1 MASDISIHDLGV
13 EVRELTNMLRERTDA
28 TDYYERG
35 GMLGSVLGV
44 CCEPL
49 THADGSPYPNGYVVR
64 KSFEVRTVSGQST
77 PFSAGRHVRL
87 YPACHAVSV
96 FDPSNGNLISLSTD
110 YVESVRILTK
120 LDSCWD
126 N

>member
-13 EVRELTNMLRERTDA
+13 EVRELTSMLRERIDA
-28 TDYYERG
+28 TDYYEG
-35 GMLGSVLGV
+35 GGLLGSILDI
-44 CCEPL
+44 CCEPFVDD
-49 THADGSPYPNGYVVR
+49 DGKPRPNGYVVR

-126 N
+126 D